1 MTRSEV
7 VGWLLAGDVAVQFQ
21 TTRDLL
27 HRTDPGLQRRIAEEG
42 DGATLLA
49 ARGAN
54 RHWGLG
60 FYRPKWTSS
69 HYTLLEL
76 KNLGLSPDNHLAR
89 ETVQLI
95 LDREHGAD
103 GGLDPTPGG
112 RHSDACINGMALN
125 YATYFGADENQLVSM
140 IDFLLSQQ
148 LGDGGFNCRLNRSG
162 AQHSSLH
169 TTLSV
174 FEGISQYRRGGYRH
188 RADDL
193 RGVQQAAVEFV
204 LRHRLYRSERSQA
217 PIDDEF
223 TRLHHPARW
232 HFDILRCLD
241 AFAEAGVA
249 HDPRMD
255 DALDVLARRQRPD
268 GRWVGHRAYPGSPN
282 LPAPGR
288 DSPTVDHAD
297 GHQSSRQVRVGRRPD
312 PRPGPDTPSAAR
324 PALTS

>member
-7 VGWLLAGDVAVQFQ
+7 VRWLLAGDVAVQFQ
-21 TTRDLL
+21 TSRDLL
-27 HRTDPGLQRRIAEEG
+27 HRTDLGLQRRIAEEG
-42 DGATLLA
+42 DGAVLLA
-49 ARGAN
+49 ARGEN

-76 KNLGLSPDNHLAR
+76 SNLGLSPDNDLAR
-89 ETVQLI
+89 ETVELI
-95 LDREHGAD
+95 LAREQGAD

-125 YATYFGADENQLVSM
+125 YAAYFGADETQLVSM
-140 IDFLLSQQ
+140 IDFLLGQQ

-188 RADDL
+188 RVDDL
-193 RGVQQAAVEFV
+193 GEVEQAAVEFV

-241 AFAEAGVA
+241 AFAAAGVG

-255 DALDVLARRQRPD
+255 DALDVLARRRRPD
-268 GRWVGHRAYPGSPN
+268 GRWVINRGYPGVTH
-282 LPAPGR
+282 LPAPQAGQPHR
-288 DSPTVDHAD
+288 WITLMAM
-297 GHQSSRQVRVGRRPD
+297 RVF
-312 PRPGPDTPSAAR
+312 DTYA
-324 PALTS
+324 